1 MRLLPVLLAGLVG
14 MGLALAVRAL
24 PGGWVRYVPGSPTAA
39 AYLVL
44 ENPGPKPLKL
54 LGAESPVAGR
64 VSLHTT
70 LHGHQDPSVLSMR
83 PVEAFD
89 LPAKGR
95 LELKPGGNHLMLEAL
110 KRPLKLGEKVTL
122 VLRFSDGSRLKLE
135 LPVEMR

>member
-1 MRLLPVLLAGLVG
+1 MGA
-14 MGLALAVRAL
+14 GLALAVRAL

-64 VSLHTT
+64 ISLHTT
-70 LHGHQDPSVLSMR
+70 LRDGSVLSMR
-83 PVEAFD
+83 SVEAFD

-122 VLRFSDGSRLKLE
+122 VLRFSDGSQLKLE

>member
-14 MGLALAVRAL
+14 AGLALAVRAL

-64 VSLHTT
+64 ISLHTT
-70 LHGHQDPSVLSMR
+70 LRDGSVLSMR
-83 PVEAFD
+83 SVEAFD

-122 VLRFSDGSRLKLE
+122 VLRFSDGSQLKLE